1 MPSRDDAPEE
11 PAPAPDN
18 TDLVVL
24 RGPTKDGEGAEVI
37 RLREG
42 RLELGE
48 VRPLKEGRPIT
59 GEVVGLRPRPDAP
72 RVCDVTVHA
81 KVPAPAP
88 PRDDGPERAPTHKG
102 PARVNSTAFRAGWDA
117 VFATRDPKRAN

>member
-24 RGPTKDGEGAEVI
+24 HGPTKDGEGAEVI

-48 VRPLKEGRPIT
+48 VRPLKADHWSGSLAKGRYLT
-59 GEVVGLRPRPDAP
+59 TMPR
-72 RVCDVTVHA
+72 R
-81 KVPAPAP
+81 
-88 PRDDGPERAPTHKG
+88 
-102 PARVNSTAFRAGWDA
+102 S
-117 VFATRDPKRAN
+117 